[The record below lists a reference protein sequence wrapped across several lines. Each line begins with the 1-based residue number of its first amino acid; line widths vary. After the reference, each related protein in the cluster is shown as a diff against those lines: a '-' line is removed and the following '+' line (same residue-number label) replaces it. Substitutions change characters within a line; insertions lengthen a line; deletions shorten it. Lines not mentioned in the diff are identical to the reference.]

1 MNRIRTLLYRLALA
15 FFTMQCLQQRSMMR
29 GSSSAARVGRTTV
42 QCRVFSNWPKKG
54 DSEGANPGPPDAPRK
69 VIQEEI
75 IAEGREW
82 LETILSRFGPIKE
95 RASTV
100 TTLDFEK
107 PLLEL
112 DKRIKE
118 VTGGRPSQRHSWP
131 SARPPMS
138 PI

>member
-1 MNRIRTLLYRLALA
+1 
-15 FFTMQCLQQRSMMR
+15 MQCLHSQRGIR
-29 GSSSAARVGRTTV
+29 GSASAVRPSRSAV
-42 QCRVFSNWPKKG
+42 QCRVFSNWPKKAG
-54 DSEGANPGPPDAPRK
+54 SEEGANPGPPDAPRK
-69 VIQEEI
+69 IIREEI

-95 RASTV
+95 RAQTV

-118 VTGGRPSQRHSWP
+118 VRLGPG
-131 SARPPMS
+131 
-138 PI
+138 